1 MMNDNRILVAVLGG
15 CALLATGL
23 ALRPGG
29 HESLAPGEALPR
41 RARRRARRPSR
52 RRASAPT
59 ATSTFN
65 GMATVT
71 VRPDSAHVQVSAE
84 GEGDSSKAALQAS
97 SRKMHAIV
105 SALEG
110 LGIKGDDLQTS
121 GVYTYKDYEQRGQ
134 WHATNSLD
142 VKIDDADRAGQVM
155 SALAATGADGLSGP
169 SFGVDDQRAAYRQA
183 LRASI
188 EDARAKADATAAAMD
203 VRVTG
208 VVSVT
213 ETGGTPSYPMA
224 MEAAARDSAGQRPHP
239 EGQPGRRRER
249 HRSLRLRPRLI
260 PSSRSSRTS
269 GPATSTPVWSRA

>member
-29 HESLAPGEALPR
+29 HESLAPGEAL
-41 RARRRARRPSR
+41 
-52 RRASAPT
+52 ASASAAPSTPT
-59 ATSTFN
+59 EQTTGIGADRHLTFN

-84 GEGDSSKAALQAS
+84 GDGDSSKAALQAS

-105 SALEG
+105 SALED

-188 EDARAKADATAAAMD
+188 DDARAKADATAAAMD

-208 VVSVT
+208 IVSVT

-224 MEAAARDSAGQRPHP
+224 MEAAARDSGGSVPIQK
-239 EGQPGRRRER
+239 G
-249 HRSLRLRPRLI
+249 SLDVAA
-260 PSSRSSRTS
+260 SVTVVFAY
-269 GPATSTPVWSRA
+269 GPA